1 MRLKSTGVMF
11 VFLLLSVTTGL
22 AQELTIISED
32 NPPFN
37 YLENG
42 VFTGS
47 STEVVREITRRL
59 NLPAEIKVFT
69 WARAYQLALTQ
80 PNVVLFSTARTQER
94 ENLFHWV
101 GPIYKVRFGFYAR
114 RGSGP
119 YPTCLA
125 DAQKVRAIATYKDD
139 VREQLLKSLGFT
151 NLDSSKSPASNLKKL
166 LSGRVDLWLYSNL
179 GVRSIAKRIGIDPD
193 EVELVL
199 PFKDNDAYIA
209 ISRGTPQAVVDQW
222 QAALDNMKREGVFEK
237 ISKQWLPDE
246 SIPKIRPM
254 VSKSELAALKLNIY
268 TENSPP
274 ANYLE
279 NGRLKG
285 LSVDIVR
292 EILRRLDMPDNIQ
305 AVPWARGYT
314 LALTQPN
321 VALFSTTRLPQRE
334 KLFKWVG
341 PLYSQTW
348 GFYARKDSALNITS
362 LAQAKTVP
370 RIGTY
375 HKDAKEQ
382 YLLANGFRNLVSTNK
397 NLSNIRHI
405 MDGTIDLWVS
415 SDFNMPNLARQAG
428 INPDRLKLVLPF
440 KRVQNYIAFSIKSP
454 ESLVTLWQQTLDEL
468 KQDGTYDRL
477 CAR

>member
-1 MRLKSTGVMF
+1 MKPKFAIVLLLIF
-11 VFLLLSVTTGL
+11 LLSVTAGL
-22 AQELTIISED
+22 AQELTVISEE

-37 YLENG
+37 FIKDG

-47 STEVVREITRRL
+47 ATEVVREIMRRL
-59 NLPAEIKVFT
+59 DLPTEIQVLN
-69 WARAYQLALTQ
+69 WARAYHLALTQ
-80 PNVVLFSTARTQER
+80 PNVVLFSTARTKER
-94 ENLFHWV
+94 EDLFHWV

-119 YPTCLA
+119 YLTGLA
-125 DAQKVRAIATYKDD
+125 DAKKVGAIATYKDD
-139 VREQLLKSLGFT
+139 VREQLLKSQGFT

-166 LSGRVDLWLYSNL
+166 LAGRVDLWLYSNL
-179 GVRSIAKRIGIDPD
+179 GVPSVARQLGIDPA

-199 PFKDNDAYIA
+199 PFKVNYSYIA
-209 ISRGTPQAVVDQW
+209 ISKGTPRVMVEKW
-222 QAALDNMKREGVFEK
+222 QAALDDIKRDGSFGR
-237 ISKQWLPDE
+237 ISKQWLPAE
-246 SIPKIRPM
+246 SIPKFQPVVAKPQIA
-254 VSKSELAALKLNIY
+254 SLKMKIF

-274 ANYLE
+274 ANYLAD
-279 NGRLKG
+279 GRLKG

-292 EILRRLDMPDNIQ
+292 EILRRLNLPDNIQ

-348 GFYARKDSALNITS
+348 GLYARKDSAINIGS
-362 LAQAKTVP
+362 LAQAKTIS

-405 MDGTIDLWVS
+405 MNGSIDLWVS
-415 SDFNMPNLARQAG
+415 SDFNMPYLAKQAG
-428 INPDRLKLVLPF
+428 INPDRLKLVFPF
-440 KRVQNYIAFSIKSP
+440 KRVQNYIAFSIQSP
-454 ESLVTLWQQTLDEL
+454 DSLVNLWQQTLDEL

-477 CAR
+477 STK

>member
-1 MRLKSTGVMF
+1 LKPKFAIVLLLIF
-11 VFLLLSVTTGL
+11 LLSVTAGL
-22 AQELTIISED
+22 AQELTVISEE

-37 YLENG
+37 FIKDG

-47 STEVVREITRRL
+47 ATEVVREIMRRL
-59 NLPAEIKVFT
+59 DLPTEIQVLN
-69 WARAYQLALTQ
+69 WARAYHLALTQ
-80 PNVVLFSTARTQER
+80 PNVVLFSTARTKER
-94 ENLFHWV
+94 EDLFHWV

-119 YPTCLA
+119 FLTSLA
-125 DAQKVRAIATYKDD
+125 DAKKVGAIATYKDD
-139 VREQLLKSLGFT
+139 VREQLLKSQGFT

-166 LSGRVDLWLYSNL
+166 LAGRVDLWLYSNL
-179 GVRSIAKRIGIDPD
+179 GVPSVARQLGIDPA

-199 PFKDNDAYIA
+199 PFKDKYSYIA
-209 ISRGTPQAVVDQW
+209 VSKGTPRVMVEKW
-222 QAALDNMKREGVFEK
+222 QAALDDMKRDGSFGR
-237 ISKQWLPDE
+237 ISKQWLPAE
-246 SIPKIRPM
+246 SIPKFKPVVAKPQIA
-254 VSKSELAALKLNIY
+254 SLKMKIF

-274 ANYLE
+274 ANYLAD
-279 NGRLKG
+279 GRLKG

-292 EILRRLDMPDNIQ
+292 EILRRLNLPDNIQ

-348 GFYARKDSALNITS
+348 GLYARKDSAINIGS
-362 LAQAKTVP
+362 LAQAKTIS

-405 MDGTIDLWVS
+405 MNGSIDLWVS
-415 SDFNMPNLARQAG
+415 SDFNMPYLAKQAG
-428 INPDRLKLVLPF
+428 INPDRLKLVFPF
-440 KRVQNYIAFSIKSP
+440 KRVQNYIAFSIQSP
-454 ESLVTLWQQTLDEL
+454 DSLVNLWQQTLDEL

-477 CAR
+477 STK

>member
-1 MRLKSTGVMF
+1 MKLTSACVMVF
-11 VFLLLSVTTGL
+11 VLLLSVTASP
-22 AQELTIISED
+22 AQELTIISEE

-37 YLENG
+37 YFKDG

-47 STEVVREITRRL
+47 STEVVREIMRRIGQ
-59 NLPAEIKVFT
+59 PAEIQVMT
-69 WARAYQLALTQ
+69 WARAYQLAQNQ
-80 PNVVLFSTARTQER
+80 PNVVLFSTARTRER
-94 ENLFHWV
+94 EDLFHWV

-125 DAQKVRAIATYKDD
+125 DAKKVNAIATYKDD

-151 NLDSSKSPASNLKKL
+151 NLDSSKSPTSNLKKL

-179 GVRSIAKRIGIDPD
+179 GVPSIAKQIGINPNA
-193 EVELVL
+193 VELVL
-199 PFKDNDAYIA
+199 PFKDTNVYIA
-209 ISRGTPQAVVDQW
+209 ISKGTPRAVVDQW
-222 QAALDNMKREGVFEK
+222 QNALVGMKREGIFAK
-237 ISKQWLPDE
+237 ISKQWLPEE
-246 SIPKIRPM
+246 SIPKIRPI
-254 VSKSELAALKLNIY
+254 VNKSKLAGLKLKIY

-274 ANYLE
+274 SNYLE

-285 LSVDIVR
+285 ISVDIVR
-292 EILRRLDMPDNIQ
+292 EILRRLNMPDDIQ
-305 AVPWARGYT
+305 IVPWARGYT

-348 GFYARKDSALNITS
+348 GFYARKDSDLNLTS
-362 LAQAKTVP
+362 LEQAKTVS

-375 HKDAKEQ
+375 YKDAKEQ

-397 NLSNIRHI
+397 NVSNIRHL
-405 MDGTIDLWVS
+405 MEGTIDMWAS
-415 SDFNMPNLARQAG
+415 SDFNMPYLARQAG
-428 INPDRLKLVLPF
+428 VDPDQLELVLPF
-440 KRVQNYIAFSIKSP
+440 KRVKNYIAFSIESP
-454 ESLVTLWQQTLDEL
+454 ETLVTQWQQTLDEL
-468 KQDGTYDRL
+468 KDDGTYDRL
-477 CAR
+477 CNR